1 MGAVPSGRSVSERSP
16 LSVNVY
22 ISLRTMSVASPTPR
36 SNRPVSS
43 NSGVTMWR

>member
-1 MGAVPSGRSVSERSP
+1 MGAVPSGRSVSERPP
-16 LSVNVY
+16 LSGNVY

-36 SNRPVSS
+36 SNSPVSS

>member
-1 MGAVPSGRSVSERSP
+1 MGAVPSGRSVSERPP
-16 LSVNVY
+16 LSGKVY

-36 SNRPVSS
+36 SKRTVSS

>member
-16 LSVNVY
+16 LSVKVY

-36 SNRPVSS
+36 SNNPVSS
-43 NSGVTMWR
+43 NSGVTTWR